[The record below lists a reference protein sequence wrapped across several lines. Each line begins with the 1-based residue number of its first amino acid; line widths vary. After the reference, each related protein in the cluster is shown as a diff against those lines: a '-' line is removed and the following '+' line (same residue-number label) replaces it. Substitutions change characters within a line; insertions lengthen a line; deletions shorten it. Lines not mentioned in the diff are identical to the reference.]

1 MSVRLEPATNYSR
14 EVARLFQS
22 SMCLGDPL
30 PFSLKRIKQYE
41 DLCIGWYLRSDAKY
55 SVVAVVD
62 DQVVGYVLICD
73 ELKSLDRWV
82 TTRSLRL
89 ILIVCLMR
97 AARLVDA
104 QSWAFYRNRVRDARN
119 AWSFRRTQTIW
130 PNISVHMNIERQFR
144 TGEVSLALRNHI
156 DEVCRVTGND
166 FWIGEVNAVG
176 EKRARA
182 LSRVVGEVLSIRKN
196 ITMAEATAQDVR
208 LVTVMRKVNYDVP
221 KEDALVS

>member
-1 MSVRLEPATNYSR
+1 
-14 EVARLFQS
+14 
-22 SMCLGDPL
+22 MCLGDPL
-30 PFSLKRIKQYE
+30 PFPLKQISQYE
-41 DLCIGWYLRSDAKY
+41 DLCIGWYLRSDAQY
-55 SVVAVVD
+55 SVVAVVNH
-62 DQVVGYVLICD
+62 QIVGYVLICD

-82 TTRSLRL
+82 TSRSLRL
-89 ILIVCLMR
+89 ILTVCMMR
-97 AARLVDA
+97 ALFLIDT

-144 TGEVSLALRNHI
+144 TGEVSLALRDHI
-156 DEVCRVTGND
+156 DEVCRATGNN

-196 ITMAEATAQDVR
+196 ITMAEATRQDVR
-208 LVTVMRKVNYDVP
+208 LVTVMRKVSRDIP
-221 KEDALVS
+221 KEGALAI

>member
-1 MSVRLEPATNYSR
+1 
-14 EVARLFQS
+14 
-22 SMCLGDPL
+22 
-30 PFSLKRIKQYE
+30 
-41 DLCIGWYLRSDAKY
+41 
-55 SVVAVVD
+55 
-62 DQVVGYVLICD
+62 
-73 ELKSLDRWV
+73 
-82 TTRSLRL
+82 
-89 ILIVCLMR
+89 
-97 AARLVDA
+97 
-104 QSWAFYRNRVRDARN
+104 
-119 AWSFRRTQTIW
+119 
-130 PNISVHMNIERQFR
+130 MNIERQFR

-196 ITMAEATAQDVR
+196 ITMAEATGQDVR

>member
-30 PFSLKRIKQYE
+30 PFPLKRIKQYE

-55 SVVAVVD
+55 SVVAVV
-62 DQVVGYVLICD
+62 
-73 ELKSLDRWV
+73 V

-97 AARLVDA
+97 AARLVDT

-208 LVTVMRKVNYDVP
+208 LVTVMRKVNYDIP